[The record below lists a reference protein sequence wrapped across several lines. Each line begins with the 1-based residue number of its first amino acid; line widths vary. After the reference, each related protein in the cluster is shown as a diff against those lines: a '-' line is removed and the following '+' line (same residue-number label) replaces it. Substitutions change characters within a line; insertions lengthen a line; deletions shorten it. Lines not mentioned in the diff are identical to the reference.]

1 MDISEFHN
9 RVVIVTGASSGIGRA
24 AAERFAAA
32 GARVVLFAR
41 SKGPLDEMASLFPDH
56 TVAVAGDVANPDDL
70 DRLFTETESRF
81 GSCEILVNVAGM
93 IDPVRIAESSSE
105 RWHRVIDVNLTSI
118 FETSRRA
125 LPGML
130 ERKRGT
136 IVNVASISGV
146 SGPQK
151 FPGFVSYCTAKAGV
165 IAFTEALGAELSGT
179 GVRINSLSPG
189 SVDTKMLRQANADLR
204 PDMTS
209 DEVVETILFLASE
222 RSRPIN
228 GQDVHVYGA

>member
-56 TVAVAGDVANPDDL
+56 TVGVAGDVANPDDL
-70 DRLFTETESRF
+70 DRLFAETESRF